1 LTKLITGVLLC
12 STLLFADVVKTFP
25 KEYYTIKKSEVQKE
39 KFVEILYP
47 LILKEEEKI
56 RKEREFVESFFTK
69 FHSVGIVTPNEVKKL
84 KKIAKKY
91 RIKSLYD
98 KEEYLKR
105 VDTIPVSMVLAQAA
119 IESNW
124 GKSRFAREANNLFG
138 EWTWGKKGIIPKN
151 RPEGEHYKIR
161 IFDSLEDSIA
171 SYMKN
176 LNRHWAYK
184 ELREARF
191 MAKQMGKPFGGF
203 VASAYLTRYSQLG
216 EKYTLMIKKTIDSH
230 EWDIYDIPK
239 STPQVKFKN
248 EMVMLSKEIY
258 RNIGR

>member
-1 LTKLITGVLLC
+1 MTKLITGVLLAQA
-12 STLLFADVVKTFP
+12 LLFADVLKTFP
-25 KEYYTIKKSEVQKE
+25 KEYYNIKRSEKQKE

-56 RKEREFVESFFTK
+56 RKERQFVKSFFTK
-69 FHSVGIVTPNEVKKL
+69 FQSVGIVTPNEVKKL
-84 KKIAKKY
+84 EAIAKKY

-151 RPEGEHYKIR
+151 RPEGKRYKIR

-171 SYMKN
+171 SYMRN

-184 ELREARF
+184 EFREARYL
-191 MAKQMGKPFGGF
+191 AKQMGKPFGGF
-203 VASAYLTRYSQLG
+203 VASSYLTRYSQLG
-216 EKYTLMIKKTIDSH
+216 EKYTMIIKKTIDEH
-230 EWDIYDIPK
+230 DWDLFDIPK
-239 STPQVKFKN
+239 STPQVKLKN
-248 EMVMLSKEIY
+248 EIVMLSKEIY
-258 RNIGR
+258 RNIRR